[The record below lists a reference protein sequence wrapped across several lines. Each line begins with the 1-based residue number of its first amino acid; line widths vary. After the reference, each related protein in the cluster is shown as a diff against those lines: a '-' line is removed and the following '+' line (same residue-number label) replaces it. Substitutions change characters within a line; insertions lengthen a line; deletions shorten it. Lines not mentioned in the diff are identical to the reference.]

1 MAVLGVD
8 GSQALNGAGSPA
20 AAHVRI
26 KDGDM
31 VAGSAAGQLVALA
44 TTQAGY
50 IDARSGRRLVYSL
63 MVNNIPFLSITDYSA
78 ARADVAAV
86 VVAIQQ
92 GY

>member
-1 MAVLGVD
+1 
-8 GSQALNGAGSPA
+8 
-20 AAHVRI
+20 
-26 KDGDM
+26 M

-44 TTQAGY
+44 TTQTGY

-63 MVNNIPFLSITDYSA
+63 MVNNIPFLSLQDYSA

>member
-8 GSQALNGAGSPA
+8 GSQALNGAGGPA
-20 AAHVRI
+20 AGRVRI
-26 KDGDM
+26 KDGDT
-31 VAGSAAGQLVALA
+31 VAGSASGKLVALS

-50 IDARSGRRLVYSL
+50 IDAKSGRQLVYSL
-63 MVNNIPFLSITDYSA
+63 MVNNVPFPSLADYTA
-78 ARADVAAV
+78 ARADIAVV